1 MQGDKNLSS
10 LPGLSLYDSDI
21 EDDIE
26 GRNLNKYINQCAFL
40 AEWNLFYQLLCWCS
54 QIFWWPITKYWPLD
68 NSTLLPITNPYKFT
82 GNDYERKPC
91 IVEPDY

>member
-10 LPGLSLYDSDI
+10 LPGLSQYDSDI

-40 AEWNLFYQLLCWCS
+40 AEWNLFYQLLC
-54 QIFWWPITKYWPLD
+54 
-68 NSTLLPITNPYKFT
+68 
-82 GNDYERKPC
+82 
-91 IVEPDY
+91 